1 MTFTV
6 SRWETRKTA
15 VSSTGG
21 MVVAK
26 QEAAARAG
34 ARVLAEGGNAIDAV
48 VTMGWCMAVMEPYQ
62 CTIGGAGYTVF
73 RPVAG
78 EPQVVE
84 FTGRAPMAS
93 RQEHMGSRKPGEP
106 FQGPLAIGVPG
117 TVAGLSTALERFGT
131 ISLARSLE
139 PAIALAESM
148 PLDFFMALRI
158 SQCLHGLRDNIDSAR
173 AFLYNNDS
181 PLTGGKHTIEQTDL
195 ARTLRA
201 IAAEGPG
208 AFYEGEIGRELVR
221 AVQDR
226 GGVLAESDLARYQAN
241 VLPVLR
247 GRFRDYDLLA
257 VPMPSPGTTTIE
269 SLQLL
274 DGFDLAGMG
283 HNSAD
288 ALHVIGEAYRLAFA
302 DRDAYLGDP
311 DFGEI
316 PVGQLLS
323 EAYTEQRRA
332 EIQMDRAMSEARP
345 GDVGVPATGVA
356 SPGGGTTN
364 ICAVDAK
371 GNMVAHTQT
380 CIGGFEG
387 FGVAGST
394 GVIPSCSLNWFD
406 ANPGAPNSVEP
417 GKRPLTNMTP
427 VIVER
432 QGKPVLAAGAPGAR
446 RITNA
451 VSQTVLNVLE
461 FGMMPQDAV
470 SAPRIDYSTPRFCA
484 DDRIAPDVLAEL
496 ERRGHDVERVH
507 EFISYGGAGAGFPG
521 FTGHF
526 ARPNAVLID
535 GNGTRHGGD
544 YPGAFGAV
552 IGVE

>member
-1 MTFTV
+1 MTFSV

-15 VSSTGG
+15 VTSNGG

-34 ARVLAEGGNAIDAV
+34 AEVLAEGGNAIDAV
-48 VTMGWCMAVMEPYQ
+48 VTMGWCMAVLEPYQ
-62 CTIGGAGYTVF
+62 CTIGGAGYTIF
-73 RPVAG
+73 RPADG
-78 EPQVVE
+78 DPQVVE
-84 FTGRAPMAS
+84 FTGRAPMAG
-93 RQEHMGSRKPGEP
+93 RQEHMGNRKPGDV

-117 TVAGLSTALERFGT
+117 TVSGLALALERFGT

-158 SQCLHGLRDNIDSAR
+158 SQCLRALRANPDSAR
-173 AFLYNNDS
+173 AFLHDNDS
-181 PLTGGKHTIEQTDL
+181 PLTGGRYTLEQTDL
-195 ARTLRA
+195 ASTLRA
-201 IAAEGPG
+201 IADQGVR

-221 AVQDR
+221 AVRDR
-226 GGVLAESDLARYQAN
+226 GGVLAESDLASYQAN

-247 GRFRDYDLLA
+247 GSFRDYDLLA
-257 VPMPSPGTTTIE
+257 VPMPSPGATTVE
-269 SLQLL
+269 GLQIL

-288 ALHVIGEAYRLAFA
+288 ALHIIGEAYRLAFA

-316 PVGQLLS
+316 PVDELLS
-323 EAYTEQRRA
+323 DGFIEERRA
-332 EIQMDRAMSEARP
+332 EISMDRAMQEVQP
-345 GDVGVPATGVA
+345 GRFGVPAVGMA

-364 ICAVDAK
+364 ICAVDAD

-417 GKRPLTNMTP
+417 SKRPLTNMTP
-427 VIVER
+427 MIVER
-432 QGKPVLAAGAPGAR
+432 AGKPVLAVGAPGAR

-451 VSQTVLNVLE
+451 VSQVALNVLE
-461 FGMMPQDAV
+461 YGMSPQPAV
-470 SAPRIDYSTPRFCA
+470 SVPRIDYSTPRLCA
-484 DDRIAPDVLAEL
+484 DDRIAPEVLSDL

-507 EFISYGGAGAGFPG
+507 EFISYGGPGAGFPG
-521 FTGHF
+521 FTGYF
-526 ARPNAVLID
+526 ARPNTIFVDA
-535 GNGTRHGGD
+535 GGTRHGGD
-544 YPGAFGAV
+544 SPGAFGMV

>member
-6 SRWETRKTA
+6 SRWGTHKTE
-15 VSSTGG
+15 VTSGGG

-34 ARVLAEGGNAIDAV
+34 AQVLAEGGNAVDAV

-73 RPVAG
+73 RPAEG

-84 FTGRAPMAS
+84 FTGRAPMGS
-93 RQEHMGSRKPGEP
+93 KQEHIGGRAQGEP
-106 FQGPLAIGVPG
+106 FTGPLSIGVPG
-117 TVAGLSTALERFGT
+117 TVAGLSLVLERFGT

-158 SQCLHGLRDNIDSAR
+158 SQCLLALRENPDSAR
-173 AFLYNNDS
+173 AFLYDNDS
-181 PLTGGKHTIEQTDL
+181 PLTGGKYTIEQSDL

-201 IAAEGPG
+201 IADQGPG
-208 AFYEGEIGRELVR
+208 VFYEGEIGRELVR
-221 AVQDR
+221 AVRER
-226 GGVLAESDLARYQAN
+226 GGVLAESDLAGYQPN
-241 VLPVLR
+241 ILPVLR
-247 GRFRDYDLLA
+247 GTFRDYDLLA
-257 VPMPSPGTTTIE
+257 VPMPSPGLTTVE
-269 SLQLL
+269 SLQIL

-311 DFGEI
+311 DFGAI
-316 PVGQLLS
+316 PVDELMS
-323 EAYTEQRRA
+323 DDYIERRRS
-332 EIQMDRAMSEARP
+332 EIQMDRAMSQPQP
-345 GDVGVPATGVA
+345 GEVGVRAAGA
-356 SPGGGTTN
+356 AGGGGGTTN
-364 ICAVDAK
+364 ICAMDAE
-371 GNMVAHTQT
+371 GNLVSHTQT
-380 CIGGFEG
+380 CLGGFES
-387 FGVAGST
+387 FGVAGTT
-394 GVIPSCSLNWFD
+394 GVIPSSSLQWFD
-406 ANPGAPNSVEP
+406 PNPGAPNSLQP

-427 VIVER
+427 MVVER
-432 QGKPVLAAGAPGAR
+432 DGKPVLAVGAPGSR

-451 VSQTVLNVLE
+451 VSQVALNVLE
-461 FGMMPQDAV
+461 FGMLPQEAV
-470 SAPRIDYSTPRFCA
+470 SVPRIDYSTPRLCA
-484 DDRIAPDVLAEL
+484 DDRIDADVLADL
-496 ERRGHDVERVH
+496 ERRGQDVERVH

-526 ARPNAVLID
+526 ARPNAIYVD
-535 GNGTRHGGD
+535 DDGTRHGGD

-552 IGVE
+552 IGVD

>member
-1 MTFTV
+1 MTLTV
-6 SRWETRKTA
+6 SRWSTEKSA
-15 VSSTGG
+15 VTSGGG

-34 ARVLAEGGNAIDAV
+34 AQVLAEGGNAIDAV

-73 RPVAG
+73 RPVEG

-93 RQEHMGSRKPGEP
+93 RQEHMGDRAPGDV
-106 FQGPLAIGVPG
+106 FLGPLAIGVPG
-117 TVAGLSTALERFGT
+117 TISGLSTALERFGT

-158 SQCLHGLRDNIDSAR
+158 SQCLLALRENPDSAR
-173 AFLYNNDS
+173 AFLYINDS

-195 ARTLRA
+195 ARTLKA
-201 IAAEGPG
+201 IADDGAR

-221 AVQDR
+221 AVRDR
-226 GGVLAESDLARYQAN
+226 GGVLAESDLAGYQAN
-241 VLPVLR
+241 VLPALR
-247 GRFRDYDLLA
+247 GKYRGYGLLTPP
-257 VPMPSPGTTTIE
+257 VPSPGLTTIE
-269 SLQLL
+269 SLQIL
-274 DGFDLAGMG
+274 DGYDLAGMG

-316 PVGQLLS
+316 PVEQLLS
-323 EAYTEQRRA
+323 EEFTERRRA
-332 EIQMDRAMSEARP
+332 EIEMGHAMDEVHP
-345 GDVGVPATGVA
+345 GEVGAPAVGAA
-356 SPGGGTTN
+356 SGGGGTTN
-364 ICAVDAK
+364 ICAVDAA
-371 GNMVAHTQT
+371 GNMVSHTQT

-427 VIVER
+427 MVVER
-432 QGKPVLAAGAPGAR
+432 DGKPVLAVGAPGAR

-451 VSQTVLNVLE
+451 VSQVALNVLE
-461 FGMMPQDAV
+461 FGLTPQAAV
-470 SAPRIDYSTPRFCA
+470 SVPRIDYSTPRLCA
-484 DDRIAPDVLAEL
+484 DDRIDPDVLADL
-496 ERRGHDVERVH
+496 ESRGHDVERVH

-526 ARPNAVLID
+526 ARPNAIYVD
-535 GNGTRHGGD
+535 DESTRHGGD

-552 IGVE
+552 IGVD

>member
-1 MTFTV
+1 
-6 SRWETRKTA
+6 
-15 VSSTGG
+15 
-21 MVVAK
+21 
-26 QEAAARAG
+26 
-34 ARVLAEGGNAIDAV
+34 
-48 VTMGWCMAVMEPYQ
+48 MGWCMAVMEPYQ

-73 RPVAG
+73 RPVEGA
-78 EPQVVE
+78 PQVVE

-93 RQEHMGSRKPGEP
+93 RQEHMGDRKPGQT

-117 TVAGLSTALERFGT
+117 TVAGLSLALERFGT
-131 ISLARSLE
+131 IPLARAIE
-139 PAIALAESM
+139 PAIRLAEEM

-158 SQCLHGLRDNIDSAR
+158 SQCLLALRANPDSAR
-173 AFLYNNDS
+173 AFLHEGDS
-181 PLTGGKHTIEQTDL
+181 PLTHGIHFIRQADL

-201 IAAEGPG
+201 IADEGPR

-221 AVQDR
+221 VVRER
-226 GGVLAESDLARYQAN
+226 GGVLEESDLAGYQAN
-241 VLPVLR
+241 VLPALR
-247 GRFRDYDLLA
+247 GRFRDYDLLG
-257 VPMPSPGTTTIE
+257 VPPPSPGLTTIE
-269 SLQLL
+269 SLQML

-288 ALHVIGEAYRLAFA
+288 ALHVIGDAYRLAFA

-311 DFGEI
+311 EFGEI
-316 PVGQLLS
+316 PVEELLS
-323 EAYTEQRRA
+323 KGFIAARRA
-332 EIQMDRAMSEARP
+332 GINMERAMSTVQP
-345 GDVGVPATGVA
+345 GRLGVAATGSA
-356 SPGGGTTN
+356 SGAGGTTN
-364 ICAVDAK
+364 ICAVDAA

-427 VIVER
+427 MVVER
-432 QGKPVLAAGAPGAR
+432 DGKPVLAVGAPGAR

-451 VSQTVLNVLE
+451 VSQAALNVLE
-461 FGMMPQDAV
+461 FGMRPQAAV
-470 SAPRIDYSTPRFCA
+470 SAPRIDYSTPRLCA
-484 DDRIAPDVLAEL
+484 DDRIDADVLAEL

-521 FTGHF
+521 FMGHF
-526 ARPNAVLID
+526 ARPNAILID
-535 GNGTRHGGD
+535 ADGTRHGGD

>member
-1 MTFTV
+1 MTFST

-15 VSSTGG
+15 VSASGG

-34 ARVLAEGGNAIDAV
+34 AQVLAEGGNAIDAV

-73 RPVAG
+73 RPADG

-84 FTGRAPMAS
+84 FTGRAPRTS
-93 RQEHMGSRKPGEP
+93 KQEHMGGRKPGDV

-117 TVAGLSTALERFGT
+117 TVSGLATALERFGT
-131 ISLARSLE
+131 ISLARSIE

-158 SQCLHGLRDNIDSAR
+158 SQCLHALRANPDSAR
-173 AFLYNNDS
+173 AFLHDNDS
-181 PLTGGKHTIEQTDL
+181 PLTGGKHTIEQSDL
-195 ARTLRA
+195 ARTLRT
-201 IAAEGPG
+201 IAEQGDR
-208 AFYEGEIGRELVR
+208 AFYEGEIGREIVR
-221 AVQDR
+221 AVRDR
-226 GGVLAESDLARYQAN
+226 GGVIAESDLVDYRAN

-247 GRFRDYDLLA
+247 GRFRDYELL
-257 VPMPSPGTTTIE
+257 VPPVPSPGATTLE
-269 SLQLL
+269 SLQIL

-288 ALHVIGEAYRLAFA
+288 ALHVIGEAYRLAFS

-311 DFGEI
+311 EFGEI
-316 PVGQLLS
+316 PVGEILS
-323 EAYTEQRRA
+323 DEFTEQRRA
-332 EIQMDRAMSEARP
+332 EIAMGRAMAEIRP
-345 GDVGVPATGVA
+345 GRLGAPAVGAA
-356 SPGGGTTN
+356 GGDGSTTN
-364 ICAVDAK
+364 ICAVDAE

-387 FGVAGST
+387 FGVAGNT

-427 VIVER
+427 MVVER
-432 QGKPVLAAGAPGAR
+432 DGKPVLAVGAPGAR

-451 VSQTVLNVLE
+451 VSQVALNVLE
-461 FGMMPQDAV
+461 FGMKPQDAV
-470 SAPRIDYSTPRFCA
+470 AAPRIDYSTPRLCA
-484 DDRIAPDVLAEL
+484 DDRINPDVLAEL
-496 ERRGHDVERVH
+496 ERRGHDVQRVH

-526 ARPNAVLID
+526 ARPNAIFVDAD
-535 GNGTRHGGD
+535 GIRHGGD

-552 IGVE
+552 IGLD